1 MWTKYLDAGIQAN
14 DNVKCAALRAAGDLL
29 DARVKA
35 RYERQHLRGDR

>member
-14 DNVKCAALRAAGDLL
+14 DNVECAALRAASDLL

-35 RYERQHLRGDR
+35 RDTRQHLCSDW